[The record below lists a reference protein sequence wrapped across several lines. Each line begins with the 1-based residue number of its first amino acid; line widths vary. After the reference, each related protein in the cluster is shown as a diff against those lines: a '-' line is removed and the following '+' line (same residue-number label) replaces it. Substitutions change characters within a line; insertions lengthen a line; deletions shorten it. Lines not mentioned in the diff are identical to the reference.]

1 MRDWIHHIS
10 DVISSLWIWSDLEF
24 VEIFR
29 NVLSVLE
36 LFTFIFFQTQ
46 NRWWAKIDDS
56 HQLLSCLSWRMAAA
70 DPHLAH
76 VDPVDGRLPAQLLN
90 KLPLLLELLQF
101 SLVGKHLVCNG
112 GCVGVTLGDSLNV
125 TFVMCVVSSMS
136 DGGGVDARLV
146 GWKLMKKR
154 VLREKWRAGP
164 WRHAACLPPR
174 ILAGLDPCTEHRDG
188 HRAEHLWN
196 EEPAPVIFF
205 LALQKRQAEIWRFF
219 IQK

>member
-1 MRDWIHHIS
+1 MTATNCCHVSVDGWLLLTLTWLTLILLMAA
-10 DVISSLWIWSDLEF
+10 SLRSCSTSCRCCWSCCSFLSWGN
-24 VEIFR
+24 IGCCLQWR
-29 NVLSVLE
+29 NVK
-36 LFTFIFFQTQ
+36 
-46 NRWWAKIDDS
+46 W
-56 HQLLSCLSWRMAAA
+56 
-70 DPHLAH
+70 
-76 VDPVDGRLPAQLLN
+76 
-90 KLPLLLELLQF
+90 
-101 SLVGKHLVCNG
+101 
-112 GCVGVTLGDSLNV
+112 VTHGDYPNV

-136 DGGGVDARLV
+136 DSGGVDARLV

-196 EEPAPVIFF
+196 EEPAPLIFF
-205 LALQKRQAEIWRFF
+205 LTLQKRQAETWRFF